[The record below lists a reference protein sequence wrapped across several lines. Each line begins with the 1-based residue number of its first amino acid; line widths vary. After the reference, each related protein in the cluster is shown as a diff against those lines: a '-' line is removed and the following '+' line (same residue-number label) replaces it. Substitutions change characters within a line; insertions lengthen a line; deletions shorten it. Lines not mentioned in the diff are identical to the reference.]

1 MKINLSNFET
11 SDVSL
16 FDVSIVQRDVGGG
29 KTEKEDID
37 CLEEYPTAK
46 SLIISGLNQEC
57 FEYLIKHYGS
67 QFEAISFWK
76 NKSVSDLSPL
86 EDLTNVK
93 FIHFFFN
100 QKATDLWNMERN
112 EKLSGLSIY
121 DFSKLHSV
129 VKVATAPY
137 LNYFSIG
144 NRVWPKMEIESLK
157 PLIHS
162 QITHFGWWGAKI
174 LDNDY
179 LCLADSRIKKL
190 DMFIRHF
197 TIDELARLVANIPVL
212 RGEITKP
219 YKECSIIESGEK
231 TTYYLLC
238 KGKRKLIKGKDD
250 DKLKKYLEDYNSLVE
265 KYKIEYT

>member
-162 QITHFGWWGAKI
+162 QI
-174 LDNDY
+174 
-179 LCLADSRIKKL
+179 
-190 DMFIRHF
+190 
-197 TIDELARLVANIPVL
+197 
-212 RGEITKP
+212 RGLQ
-219 YKECSIIESGEK
+219 Y
-231 TTYYLLC
+231 
-238 KGKRKLIKGKDD
+238 
-250 DKLKKYLEDYNSLVE
+250 LVE
-265 KYKIEYT
+265 KYKIEYTENRGDCKASRASQRSR